1 MTFGRSGPNSSAGRT
16 PRFRKLTARHSRRSC
31 RCWLAITVAIIC
43 FTPVVVDGMFSP
55 GYPTLALALGA
66 AIITVFIFVV
76 LHDGLLAGITALTTH
91 FFLMTAPIG
100 LWYIGSVALIG
111 LGGCYLARSGRTWKP
126 ERAYSLQ
133 RA

>member
-1 MTFGRSGPNSSAGRT
+1 MKLLLDTQVLLWSAGQPGKLSKAIRT
-16 PRFRKLTARHSRRSC
+16 ELEEPGNEIL
-31 RCWLAITVAIIC
+31 
-43 FTPVVVDGMFSP
+43 FSA

-91 FFLMTAPIG
+91 FFLMTAPTTLDFSNWWAPVG
-100 LWYIGSVALIG
+100 LWYIGSVALSG